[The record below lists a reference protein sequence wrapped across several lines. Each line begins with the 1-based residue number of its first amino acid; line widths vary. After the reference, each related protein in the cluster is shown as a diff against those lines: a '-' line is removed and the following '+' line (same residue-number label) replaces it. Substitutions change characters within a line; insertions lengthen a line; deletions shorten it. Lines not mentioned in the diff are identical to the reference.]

1 MYTHS
6 LCRGQI
12 IDAVP
17 AHLQQQKRYK
27 QADQCLAMCRG
38 TPQTE
43 MDICQIG
50 KPGSR
55 RPSLFRVPCPIV
67 SPSSFCPD
75 GTGQHTQRHESK
87 PYISQV
93 IAQSHLMPFNP
104 LLLEPQQVDSHHRS
118 GTQHGVGKHIN
129 NDMRS
134 EPRALQGGHQSLI
147 VYFGLEYIDADK
159 HQ

>member
-55 RPSLFRVPCPIV
+55 RPSLFRVPAPVTSPRLICPNSTEEDACRQQI
-67 SPSSFCPD
+67 
-75 GTGQHTQRHESK
+75 K
-87 PYISQV
+87 PYMQGHFIDDAEFTDMGLQQGYFRR
-93 IAQSHLMPFNP
+93 IAGTHECKGKQTEQETDTEEAITC
-104 LLLEPQQVDSHHRS
+104 LLYTS
-118 GTQHGVGKHIN
+118 
-129 NDMRS
+129 
-134 EPRALQGGHQSLI
+134 
-147 VYFGLEYIDADK
+147 DAADD
-159 HQ
+159 